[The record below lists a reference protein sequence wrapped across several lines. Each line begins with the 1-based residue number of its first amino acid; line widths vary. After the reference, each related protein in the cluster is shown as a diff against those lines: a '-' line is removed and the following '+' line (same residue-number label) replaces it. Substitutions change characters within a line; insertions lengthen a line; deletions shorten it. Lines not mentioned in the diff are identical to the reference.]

1 MRIEPLRAWHLEAL
15 ELQPSQAMFGAVI
28 HEPGYVDMLT
38 NSGPAFA
45 ALDGDTVL
53 GCGGSV
59 ELWEG
64 RAVIWAL
71 VSEHAGPHMLGIHRA
86 VEGYLKQM
94 THRRIEAHVE
104 VGFNPGGR
112 WLRRLGF
119 VFEGVMRAYS
129 PDGADY
135 WLYARVKP

>member
-1 MRIEPLRAWHLEAL
+1 MRIEPLRAWHLAAL

-28 HEPGYVDMLT
+28 HQPGYVDMLT
-38 NSGPAFA
+38 SAGPAFA
-45 ALDGDTVL
+45 AVQGETVL

-59 ELWEG
+59 EMWDN

-94 THRRIEAHVE
+94 RQRRIEAQVV
-104 VGFNPGGR
+104 VGFDPGAR
-112 WLRRLGF
+112 WLKRLGF
-119 VFEGVMRAYS
+119 AFEGTMRAFS
-129 PDGADY
+129 PDGTDY
-135 WLYARVKP
+135 WLYARVK